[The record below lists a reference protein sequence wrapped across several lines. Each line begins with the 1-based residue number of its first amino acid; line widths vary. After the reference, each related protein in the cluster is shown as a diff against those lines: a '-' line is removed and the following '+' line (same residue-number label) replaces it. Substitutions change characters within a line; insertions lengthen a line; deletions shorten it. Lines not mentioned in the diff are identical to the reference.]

1 MAQIGRAS
9 GARLGPVEVLCA
21 SVQGPSAM
29 ADASFMVRDHQAQR
43 PRTVLRVSSLQK
55 LHTGNLPQRSELLL
69 GALPSKEDRC
79 GLSCRKLKTGSWTM
93 VIWPRTGETSF
104 SVASVGKNQENH
116 ILHLY
121 PQKVKEKIG
130 ILLHL
135 LHLLH

>member
-1 MAQIGRAS
+1 
-9 GARLGPVEVLCA
+9 LEN
-21 SVQGPSAM
+21 
-29 ADASFMVRDHQAQR
+29 ASFMAGDHLVKR
-43 PRTVLRVSSLQK
+43 PRAVLRVSSLPR
-55 LHTGNLPQRSELLL
+55 LRTGSTPKKSELLL